1 MRTILLFMLFAGIA
15 FSASCFQL
23 DDTTGTVMLDQG
35 TNIVLVV
42 MLTSLLIAGSYMI
55 GKTLNNPRYLVWA
68 KDETYH
74 LSFSLVLL
82 LSIGAILVMSC
93 FVMDLFYE
101 NLFQNMGTSTYGCYT
116 PGKGINAVS
125 SCYIKEA
132 KRDANGIAEHY
143 IDKYIEELMESTFS
157 YTIQIPLLTSYTST
171 AGAYRRVVSNQYDII
186 TNSFLIPSLMSISM
200 QKLALD
206 FINENVLRWILPSA
220 FLLRVFIPTRN
231 LGNILIALV
240 VGLYVIVPFMYVFNW
255 SMYENIMTI
264 DDCTSSAKLQAAVC
278 DNVVDSYDCANTCN
292 NEYGFMA
299 VARLIPQAFF
309 LPNLTVA
316 IFVTFMTG
324 LGRALRVIG

>member
-1 MRTILLFMLFAGIA
+1 MRTPLLLLLLAGIA
-15 FSASCFQL
+15 FSASCFEL

-35 TNIVLVV
+35 TNIVLVI
-42 MLTSLLIAGSYMI
+42 MLTTLLIAAAYMV
-55 GKTLNNPRYLVWA
+55 GKTLGNPRYLVWA
-68 KDETYH
+68 KDESYH
-74 LSFSLVLL
+74 LGFSVILL
-82 LSIGAILVMSC
+82 LSIGGILVMSC
-93 FVMDLFYE
+93 FIMDLFYE
-101 NLFQNMGTSTYGCYT
+101 NLFENMGTSIYGCYT

-125 SCYIKEA
+125 SCYIKEG
-132 KRDANGIAEHY
+132 KRDANAIAEHY

-171 AGAYRRVVSNQYDII
+171 AGAFRRVVSNQYDII
-186 TNSFLIPSLMSISM
+186 TNSFLIPALMSISM

-220 FLLRVFIPTRN
+220 FLLRIFIPTRN

-255 SMYENIMTI
+255 SMYENVMTI
-264 DDCTSSAKLQAAVC
+264 EDCTSSAKLQGAVC
-278 DNVVDSYDCANTCN
+278 DNVADSYDCANTCN
-292 NEYGFMA
+292 NEYGFMS

-316 IFVTFMTG
+316 IFVTFMAG
-324 LGRALRVIG
+324 LGKALRVIG

>member
-1 MRTILLFMLFAGIA
+1 MRPALILLLLAGIV
-15 FSASCFQL
+15 FPASCFQL

-35 TNIVLVV
+35 TNILLVI
-42 MLTSLLIAGSYMI
+42 MFTALLIAAAYMI
-55 GKTLNNPRYLVWA
+55 GNTLGNPRYLVWA
-68 KDETYH
+68 KDEAYH
-74 LSFSLVLL
+74 LSFSVVLL
-82 LSIGAILVMSC
+82 LSIGGILVLSC
-93 FVMDLFYE
+93 FVMDMFYE
-101 NLFQNMGTSTYGCYT
+101 NLFQNMETSTYGCYT

-125 SCYIKEA
+125 TCYIKEA
-132 KRDANGIAEHY
+132 KKDATGIAEEY
-143 IDKYIEELMESTFS
+143 IDRYINELMESTFA

-171 AGAYRRVVSNQYDII
+171 AGAYRRIVSNQYDII
-186 TNSFLIPSLMSISM
+186 TNSFLIPALMSISM

-220 FLLRVFIPTRN
+220 FLLRIFIPTRN

-240 VGLYVIVPFMYVFNW
+240 IGLYVIIPFMYVFNW

-264 DDCTSSAKLQAAVC
+264 DDCTSSAKLQTAVC
-278 DNVVDSYDCANTCN
+278 DNVADSYDCANTCN

-309 LPNLTVA
+309 LPNLTLA

-324 LGRALRVIG
+324 LGKALRVIG